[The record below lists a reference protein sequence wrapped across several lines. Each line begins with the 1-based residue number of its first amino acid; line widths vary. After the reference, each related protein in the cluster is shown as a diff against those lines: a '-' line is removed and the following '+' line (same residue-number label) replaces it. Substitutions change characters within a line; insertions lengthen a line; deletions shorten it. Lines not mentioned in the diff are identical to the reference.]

1 MACFLPTQTGF
12 SILRITF
19 WGEAKLMVRGKA
31 SMERDPSI
39 QSEMRKEIR
48 YRLGTLAVFSW
59 EGANRR
65 RLKGEGM
72 TRDISIQ
79 GAYILTATNPPA
91 DCIVRL
97 DLMLPPLTGPKT
109 AMRITGE
116 ARVIRVEHRPGNN
129 GTDGFAVVTDD
140 LNQWGL
146 KAAQSEP
153 EMALGGV
160 EFEPLK
166 VVTN

>member
-1 MACFLPTQTGF
+1 
-12 SILRITF
+12 
-19 WGEAKLMVRGKA
+19 
-31 SMERDPSI
+31 MERDASI

-48 YRLGTLAVFSW
+48 YRLGTLAVFTW

-65 RLKGEGM
+65 RFKGEGV

-79 GAYILTATNPPA
+79 GAFILTATSPPA
-91 DCIVRL
+91 DCVVRL
-97 DLMLPPLTGPKT
+97 DLVLPPLAGPKT
-109 AMRITGE
+109 GMRITGE
-116 ARVIRVEHRPGNN
+116 ARVIRIEHRSGKD

-146 KAAQSEP
+146 MAGQSEP
-153 EMALGGV
+153 EMGLGGV

>member
-1 MACFLPTQTGF
+1 
-12 SILRITF
+12 
-19 WGEAKLMVRGKA
+19 
-31 SMERDPSI
+31 MERDAGI

-65 RLKGEGM
+65 RFKGEGI

-79 GAYILTATNPPA
+79 GAYILTATSPPA
-91 DCIVRL
+91 DCVVRL
-97 DLMLPPLTGPKT
+97 DLMLPPLAGSKT
-109 AMRITGE
+109 AMRITGD
-116 ARVIRVEHRPGNN
+116 ARVIRVEHGSGN
-129 GTDGFAVVTDD
+129 GGADGFAVVTDD

-146 KAAQSEP
+146 IAAQSES
-153 EMALGGV
+153 EMVLSGV

-166 VVTN
+166 VVRN